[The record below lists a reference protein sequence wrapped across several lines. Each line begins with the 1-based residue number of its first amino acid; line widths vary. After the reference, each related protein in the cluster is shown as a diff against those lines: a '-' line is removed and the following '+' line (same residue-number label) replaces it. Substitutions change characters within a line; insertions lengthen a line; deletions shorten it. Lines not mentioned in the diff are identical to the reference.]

1 MIAIKNNLLI
11 QQPHFTG
18 KRTDKIDANIMDYHE
33 RQTSNIPDSYGKAL
47 IKQHEENKELSEL
60 ERLEKTLCETSNSDK
75 ISLKD
80 AVNELDSLN
89 LSSKRA
95 TDIILAC
102 TFENDNPEITINKK
116 ALLITKETLLYDGK
130 LPAKY
135 TDAVRG
141 SLDEYTETFN
151 PKKFDS
157 MFNAKGEVKLT
168 ARTKSNPTN
177 CEKSLREAK
186 RAKRVKI
193 QQYVEGNHT
202 QTNKKDFKT
211 STFFTPLEEQTQP
224 IFDGIDNNEDFP
236 DALKDNMKDA
246 VNKGDFDLKNVY
258 TSYYSLLDD
267 CKTLDDVKE
276 LYPELKY
283 PDTKPEYNKSKS
295 ARDLSNRL
303 ANEDFDNVVIT
314 TLKKIHKDL
323 KSPSDMYIEFENS
336 PATTW
341 RSMKNAGY
349 EFSTPSKETLSLL
362 KQGDNLKS
370 TYENMPEYTEDEI
383 KQIANKRSI
392 RTSHVWN
399 DYHELTSKNWM
410 PVRLIKNKRMNPET
424 SNYSTNKL
432 VNSYLYNL
440 YQTNKDGKYS
450 PNPLEKLDRVGYAN
464 KDVKNVINRTYWTRF
479 KGEDENAKYSDDF
492 KEFKKQFDK
501 ESIGK
506 SLEKLE
512 DNYTKAFFSLYWTPE
527 RVDNLKKDM
536 QTSYDLIYEKVI
548 LKEQMQPKVVT
559 NNDVKELIEDNLSME
574 APEKIEDD
582 KLSKFKYRVGTIRDN
597 ELKQRCLSSISDGEN
612 SDLGYFNTI
621 NDIIEKSTEDD
632 FVDEDKASV
641 LINLHDKYLNSII
654 TDNNTQPEEEFVTAQ
669 LQQYKQPNGKIDY
682 EKANKE
688 TKVEAKYF
696 SKYAQMEQEGEDELN
711 SLIEDKFI
719 FDDNGN
725 YEDASK
731 ILEYYGDIP
740 KTFKDKYATVLKKS
754 SKQENAEF
762 MQTATELHD
771 KITSWNYDNDEEII
785 MDKDKIPQ
793 KVVITHNAKAGLL
806 NAVHGNLDLFD
817 NYLNKFYS
825 AAQTRTGN
833 KGGQGI
839 KTVPGSGYDAEIKIM
854 GAGGDIRMYTR
865 PVTPQDNYIYSK
877 TNDINVKYVFD
888 TCGEHL

>member
-1 MIAIKNNLLI
+1 MISIKNNLLI

-18 KRTDKIDANIMDYHE
+18 KRTDKIDANIIDYHE

-47 IKQHEENKELSEL
+47 IKKHEENKELSEL
-60 ERLEKTLCETSNSDK
+60 ERLEKTLSETSNSDK

-80 AVNELDSLN
+80 AVNELGTLN
-89 LSSKRA
+89 LSNKRTA
-95 TDIILAC
+95 DIILAC

-116 ALLITKETLLYDGK
+116 ALLITKETILYDGK

-135 TDAVRG
+135 TDAIRG
-141 SLDEYTETFN
+141 SLDEDTETFN
-151 PKKFDS
+151 LKKFDS
-157 MFNAKGEVKLT
+157 MFNARGEVKLT

-177 CEKSLREAK
+177 YEKALRETK
-186 RAKRVKI
+186 RAKRLEI
-193 QQYVEGNHT
+193 QNYVEKNNV
-202 QTNKKDFKT
+202 QTRKKDFKT
-211 STFFTPLEEQTQP
+211 SMLFSPLEEQTKP

-246 VNKGDFDLKNVY
+246 VNKGNFDLKNVY
-258 TSYYSLLDD
+258 TNYYSLLDD

-283 PDTKPEYNKSKS
+283 PDKKPEYQKN
-295 ARDLSNRL
+295 AGPRVLSNRL
-303 ANEDFDNVVIT
+303 AQEDFDNVIIT
-314 TLKKIHKDL
+314 TLKKLHKNL
-323 KSPSDMYIEFENS
+323 QTPNGMYIEFKNS

-341 RSMKNAGY
+341 QCMKNAGY

-362 KQGDNLKS
+362 KQSEDLKS
-370 TYENMPEYTEDEI
+370 AYENMPEYTEDEI

-399 DYHELTSKNWM
+399 DYHELTSKNWI

-440 YQTNKDGKYS
+440 YQKNKDKEYS
-450 PNPLEKLDRVGYAN
+450 PNPLEKLDKIGYAN

-479 KGEDENAKYSDDF
+479 KGDDENAKYSDDF
-492 KEFKKQFDK
+492 KEFKKQFNK
-501 ESIGK
+501 EAIGK

-512 DNYTKAFFSLYWTPE
+512 DKYTKAFFSLYWTPE

-536 QTSYDLIYEKVI
+536 QTSYDLIYEKII

-574 APEKIEDD
+574 APEKIEND

-669 LQQYKQPNGKIDY
+669 LQQYKQPNGEIDY

-688 TKVEAKYF
+688 TKIEAKYF

-719 FDDNGN
+719 FGDNGN

-731 ILEYYGDIP
+731 ILECYEDIP
-740 KTFKDKYATVLKKS
+740 KVFKDKYTTVLKKS
-754 SKQENAEF
+754 SKLDNKEF

-771 KITSWNYDNDEEII
+771 KINSWNYDNDEEII

>member
-1 MIAIKNNLLI
+1 MISIKNNLLI

-18 KRTDKIDANIMDYHE
+18 ERTDKIDANVMDYHE
-33 RQTSNIPDSYGKAL
+33 RQTSTIPDSYGKAL
-47 IKQHEENKELSEL
+47 IKKHEENKELREL
-60 ERLEKTLCETSNSDK
+60 ERFEKTLSETSNSDK

-80 AVNELDSLN
+80 AVNELNSLN

-116 ALLITKETLLYDGK
+116 ALLITKETMLYDGK

-135 TDAVRG
+135 TDAIRG
-141 SLDEYTETFN
+141 CLDEDTETFN
-151 PKKFDS
+151 LKKFDS
-157 MFNAKGEVKLT
+157 MFNARGEVKIT

-177 CEKSLREAK
+177 YEKTLRETK
-186 RAKRVKI
+186 RAKRLKI
-193 QQYVEGNHT
+193 QQYVEQNYV
-202 QTNKKDFKT
+202 QTKRKDFKT
-211 STFFTPLEEQTQP
+211 SMFFSPLEEQTKP
-224 IFDGIDNNEDFP
+224 IIDGINNNKDFP

-246 VNKGDFDLKNVY
+246 VNNGDFDLKNVY
-258 TSYYSLLDD
+258 TNYYSLLDD

-283 PDTKPEYNKSKS
+283 PDKKPEYQKS
-295 ARDLSNRL
+295 AGPRVLSNRL
-303 ANEDFDNVVIT
+303 AKENFDNVIIT
-314 TLKKIHKDL
+314 TLKKLHKNL
-323 KSPSDMYIEFENS
+323 QTPNGMYIEFENS

-341 RSMKNAGY
+341 QCMKNAGY

-362 KQGDNLKS
+362 KKGEDLKS
-370 TYENMPEYTEDEI
+370 AYENMPEYTEDEI
-383 KQIANKRSI
+383 KQIANKHSI

-410 PVRLIKNKRMNPET
+410 PVRLIKHKRLNPET
-424 SNYSTNKL
+424 SKYSTNKL

-440 YQTNKDGKYS
+440 YQTNKNGEYS
-450 PNPLEKLDRVGYAN
+450 SNPLEKLDEIGYAN

-479 KGEDENAKYSDDF
+479 KDEDENAKYSNNF

-574 APEKIEDD
+574 VPEKIEDD
-582 KLSKFKYRVGTIRDN
+582 KLSKFKYRVSTIRDK
-597 ELKQRCLSSISDGEN
+597 ELKQRCLSSINDGEN

-632 FVDEDKASV
+632 YIDEDKASV

-654 TDNNTQPEEEFVTAQ
+654 TNNNTQSEDEFVIAQ
-669 LQQYKQPNGKIDY
+669 LEQYQQPNGDIDY

-696 SKYAQMEQEGEDELN
+696 SKYAQMEQEGENEIN

-719 FDDNGN
+719 FDDNEN
-725 YEDASK
+725 YEDATK

-740 KTFKDKYATVLKKS
+740 KTFKDKYTTILKKS
-754 SKQENAEF
+754 SKLDNDNF
-762 MQTATELHD
+762 MQIATELHD
-771 KITSWNYDNDEEII
+771 KISSWNYDNDEEII

-793 KVVITHNAKAGLL
+793 KVVITHNAKKDLL
-806 NAVHGNLDLFD
+806 NAVHGNLELFD
-817 NYLNKFYS
+817 SYLNKFYS

-865 PVTPQDNYIYSK
+865 SISPEDKWKYSQTDN
-877 TNDINVKYVFD
+877 INVKYIFD